1 MALEWFDDITK
12 SLGNL
17 AESGAKAYSTIK
29 GSTTS
34 EDEAYLRGQLTA
46 IQAQSQMDADNNTVK
61 VGDVELSTS
70 SILWIIGGTLGLI
83 AIGLG
88 VKKLIK

>member
-1 MALEWFDDITK
+1 MALEWFKDITD
-12 SLGNL
+12 SLGGL
-17 AESGAKAYSTIK
+17 AVQGANAYNTIK
-29 GSTTS
+29 GASTS

-88 VKKLIK
+88 LKKLVK